1 MRPAPALRLLHQL
14 RRLYW
19 RVARP
24 TTRGCRCLVLQ
35 GGAVLLVRHSY
46 ERWWYLPGGGV
57 RRGESFAAAA
67 RREVREETG
76 LMVEDLRIFQHYW
89 SRGEGKTD
97 RIALFVAEQAAGTPR
112 PASREIAAV
121 RFAPLHDL
129 PDETSPATRR
139 RVAELLA
146 GRAETDE
153 W

>member
-1 MRPAPALRLLHQL
+1 MRSAPALRLLHAL

-24 TTRGCRCLVLQ
+24 TTRGCRCVVLRD
-35 GGAVLLVRHSY
+35 GAVLLVRHSY

-57 RRGESFAAAA
+57 GRGESFAAAA

-76 LMVEDLRIFQHYW
+76 LLVEDPRFFHEYR

-97 RIALFVAEQAAGTPR
+97 RIALFVAEHAVGTPR

-121 RFAPLHDL
+121 LFAPLHDL
-129 PDETSPATRR
+129 PEGTSPATRR
-139 RVAELLA
+139 RIAELLA
-146 GRAETDE
+146 GRADTDE

>member
-24 TTRGCRCLVLQ
+24 TTRGCRCLVVRD
-35 GGAVLLVRHSY
+35 GAVLLVRHSY
-46 ERWWYLPGGGV
+46 ERWWYLPDGGV
-57 RRGESFAAAA
+57 RRGESFAAAT

-76 LMVEDLRIFQHYW
+76 LMVEDLRLFHHYW

-97 RIALFVAEQAAGTPR
+97 RIALFVAEHAAGTPR